1 MSLESIIVPVYNT
14 EDWLARCL
22 NSILNQTFEDFEV
35 IVVNDGF
42 TDNSGKI
49 CKDFAKQDKRIKYIE
64 LVKNGGLSAARN
76 LAIKHSAGRFLF
88 CRFG

>member
-1 MSLESIIVPVYNT
+1 MSLVSIIVPVYNT

-64 LVKNGGLSAARN
+64 LVKNGGLSTARN